1 MTVRGS
7 YQKIAHSSLAWGT
20 LASVP
25 GTTSLEA
32 LIFIWCSLLEIS
44 ESSID
49 ETDRAHSGD
58 TLHAQEATG
67 LPLPPCQARRR
78 FFFWRC
84 PLRVFLSLLHSF
96 KHVTSIVRRGSISS
110 PSLIQHVHAEYCR
123 MNYRLYYR

>member
-25 GTTSLEA
+25 GTTSLKA
-32 LIFIWCSLLEIS
+32 LIVLWCRLFEIR
-44 ESSID
+44 ESSSD

-67 LPLPPCQARRR
+67 LPLTPCQARRR

-96 KHVTSIVRRGSISS
+96 KHVAVIVRRGSTTN
-110 PSLIQHVHAEYCR
+110 PSLIQHAHADYCK
-123 MNYRLYYR
+123 NDLSSLL